1 MRKKPKTE
9 PKFVSIKYPSPT
21 TKKLRRGSK
30 DAENED
36 FFGHREDPFLR
47 TIAGDES
54 DDDGDD
60 DNNDGDDENND
71 TNNND
76 NNNSIKVVQFKTG
89 EAGGDL
95 RHTSDVDNG
104 GGAFDEKFSYD
115 SDIMNSLANFD
126 EQELN
131 DLNCGELQLSH
142 RRFSSYE
149 EINTPSIAS
158 KKDMEENPFH
168 KRSGFYLRSR
178 VLNERGIFAIIKE
191 RKENSNGHYNY
202 NVSDELRGLCEPS
215 WNPPSFKNAADAK
228 AWLDEVLK
236 KNPAHQ
242 ERTQRSRGS
251 FGARRERAH
260 GS

>member
-1 MRKKPKTE
+1 
-9 PKFVSIKYPSPT
+9 
-21 TKKLRRGSK
+21 
-30 DAENED
+30 
-36 FFGHREDPFLR
+36 
-47 TIAGDES
+47 
-54 DDDGDD
+54 
-60 DNNDGDDENND
+60 
-71 TNNND
+71 
-76 NNNSIKVVQFKTG
+76 
-89 EAGGDL
+89 
-95 RHTSDVDNG
+95 
-104 GGAFDEKFSYD
+104 
-115 SDIMNSLANFD
+115 
-126 EQELN
+126 
-131 DLNCGELQLSH
+131 
-142 RRFSSYE
+142 
-149 EINTPSIAS
+149 
-158 KKDMEENPFH
+158 MEENPFH

-242 ERTQRSRGS
+242 ERAQRSRGS